1 MASKADM
8 TPEEREAKEQE
19 EFSTGPLRWAFVPG
33 LPFLQLILTLAAV
46 SEHLFRVL
54 TDSVK
59 NNTQV
64 LINCRSAFLVL
75 SKPTTLAKLFTGTT
89 RSFWAEWKLSTD
101 TATWCWRAWRRCG
114 LSCPRLAKVGELDI
128 ASKVDSSLIHKARR
142 RPSLSTR
149 TGSSPRCSSEA
160 TLWSSFW
167 RTLWPPPGPLSCF
180 FYVIWLC
187 YYRHHDF
194 VMKAIRSVKERFW
207 CLKPFFGF

>member
-33 LPFLQLILTLAAV
+33 LPFLQSILFLAAV
-46 SEHLFRVL
+46 SEHLFQGFDRFREEQHPGAHQL
-54 TDSVK
+54 
-59 NNTQV
+59 QV
-64 LINCRSAFLVL
+64 RLPCFST
-75 SKPTTLAKLFTGTT
+75 PTTLAKLSTGTT
-89 RSFWAEWKLSTD
+89 RSFWGEWKLSTD

-149 TGSSPRCSSEA
+149 TGSSPRCSWEA
-160 TLWSSFW
+160 TLWSS
-167 RTLWPPPGPLSCF
+167 S
-180 FYVIWLC
+180 
-187 YYRHHDF
+187 
-194 VMKAIRSVKERFW
+194 
-207 CLKPFFGF
+207 